1 MLQSQKGQL
10 DFSIIHPAS
19 IIPKN
24 KELLEKKIKSLEN
37 YIITNDMDEL
47 IKEVLE
53 DLFTIGTK
61 I

>member
-1 MLQSQKGQL
+1 MLQSQKKLL

-19 IIPKN
+19 IIPKKN

-37 YIITNDMDEL
+37 YIISNNMDEL

-53 DLFTIGTK
+53 DLFTIGT